1 MERISAAGKGNADV
15 AKANREVVEAFEQKL
30 QDFAQ
35 YQKLS
40 CKTMEQVRRLLAD
53 ISATGSGNNVQ
64 LSGGQMAQKETLERL
79 QETIQEQGD
88 QQQELLEEISRNI
101 RELSEGVQKGK
112 FGLFR

>member
-1 MERISAAGKGNADV
+1 MKWLRRLNRNFRILLS
-15 AKANREVVEAFEQKL
+15 
-30 QDFAQ
+30 

-101 RELSEGVQKGK
+101 RELSKGSSERQIRFIQIKGETDAQKEK
-112 FGLFR
+112 IRRQWI

>member
-88 QQQELLEEISRNI
+88 PSSRNFWKKFPEISVNFPRESRRQI
-101 RELSEGVQKGK
+101 R
-112 FGLFR
+112 LFR